1 MSDSLTLDELA
12 RRLDEAAD
20 HVSEWRSLGLIGRAQ
35 SDTFGP
41 DDVERARL
49 VQALRRRGIEL
60 TAIVR
65 ADRNEGFLAR
75 YVAGFGGASGI
86 YSLEE
91 AACRLG
97 LDVDTLRRLVEVAQL
112 TDRRELLSDDD
123 VEAFAGMKVALEE
136 GFPEEVLAQLLRVY
150 ADALGRVAEAE
161 NRLFHF
167 YVHEPRRAQE
177 LRIREAAKGGGKPS
191 PVPIW
196 GAASS
201 DRLIPLIEPAVR
213 YFHRQAWR
221 RALTEDAVMHLEE
234 CTGVHQEQADVPG
247 RLRIAIVFVDLAG
260 FTSLTDA
267 MGDQVAACVLERFA
281 HIVRQSVG
289 RWNGRIVKQ
298 IGDSFMVVFPEARR
312 AVACTLEIERLVARE
327 PQFAAVRSG
336 VHYGPALYREGDYVG
351 TSVNVAARLV
361 AEAERH
367 QVLVTTAVRNEAGSL
382 PDVEFVP
389 LGRRRLRGFVDEV
402 ELFAALEVDAGTAA
416 PRWIDPVCSMELTV
430 DQVVAR
436 LSLGGK
442 EHAFCSQE
450 CLRRFIA
457 APERYLPHAGPD

>member
-1 MSDSLTLDELA
+1 MSDGLTLAELA
-12 RRLDEAAD
+12 RRLEEPAE
-20 HVSEWRSLGLIGRAQ
+20 HVREWRSLGLIGCAQ

-60 TAIVR
+60 AAMVR
-65 ADRNEGFLAR
+65 ADRDEAFLVR
-75 YVAGFGGASGI
+75 YIATLGAASGI

-91 AACRLG
+91 AARGLG
-97 LDVDTLRRLVEVAQL
+97 MGVDTMRRLVEAAHL
-112 TDRRELLSDDD
+112 ADRRELLSDED
-123 VEAFAGMKVALEE
+123 VEAFAGMKVALEA

-167 YVHEPRRAQE
+167 YVHEPRRAQGI
-177 LRIREAAKGGGKPS
+177 RAREAVDGGGEPS
-191 PVPIW
+191 LPPIW

-234 CTGVHQEQADVPG
+234 YTGVREDPDVPG
-247 RLRIAIVFVDLAG
+247 RLRVAIVFVDLAG

-267 MGDQVAACVLERFA
+267 MGDQAGARVLERFA
-281 HIVRQSVG
+281 HIVRQATG
-289 RWNGRIVKQ
+289 RWDGRIVKQ
-298 IGDSFMVVFPEARR
+298 IGDAFMVVFPEALS
-312 AVACTLEIERLVARE
+312 AVACALEIERLAARE

-336 VHYGPALYREGDYVG
+336 VHRGPVLYREGDYVG

-367 QVLVTTAVRNEAGSL
+367 QILVTAAVRNEADRL
-382 PDVEFVP
+382 PNAEFVP
-389 LGRRRLRGFVDEV
+389 L
-402 ELFAALEVDAGTAA
+402 
-416 PRWIDPVCSMELTV
+416 
-430 DQVVAR
+430 
-436 LSLGGK
+436 
-442 EHAFCSQE
+442 
-450 CLRRFIA
+450 
-457 APERYLPHAGPD
+457 